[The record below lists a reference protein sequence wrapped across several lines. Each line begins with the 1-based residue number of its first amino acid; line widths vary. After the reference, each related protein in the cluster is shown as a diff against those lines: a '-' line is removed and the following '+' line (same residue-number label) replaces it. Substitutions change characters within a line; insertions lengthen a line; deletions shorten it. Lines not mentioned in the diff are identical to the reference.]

1 MPGKG
6 RVTETVSDALQQRF
20 ATSGQSGR
28 PSDPYDLPSR
38 ISTRRFL
45 LLNHQKFIE
54 NSSRITSQG
63 LKVYECIGRSNS

>member
-20 ATSGQSGR
+20 ATIGQSGR
-28 PSDPYDLPSR
+28 PSK

-63 LKVYECIGRSNS
+63 LEVYECRGRSNS